1 MSANTIIRPETH
13 SPRGKIPR
21 NLLITFLVVFFVV
34 AAVLFLSGSPP
45 DADPHAEMQ
54 KKLQIQAANAEKGDP
69 RSVEAAAR
77 EAEAEHSREV
87 EQARRSAAAASAS
100 EAANASIRVPA
111 PLSQTAGVHAQQS
124 SGRRTSAD
132 DGANVELD
140 LADRQAPSVV
150 FDGTQRA
157 PEGPAQSATR
167 RRGDLVSDD
176 EVGSTEGGAGAP
188 SGQQLAELLRM
199 QMTPPGMESRQMQ
212 QAKWQNQLGASKS
225 VPAIF
230 GSPAPGPYVL
240 RIGEVIPS
248 ITTRD
253 ITTDTEGVVTARSRV
268 DVYDSNR
275 NLLIP
280 KGSVFRGKANTRVAV
295 GDARIQAAFTTLRLP
310 DGFTFVL
317 PAADASDSSGMGGLS
332 GDVDRHFFRSF
343 GSALLLGVLADRT
356 TQSSKLPN
364 TQISTSGNAGISAT
378 GQVFVDTA
386 RVELERAKGIAPTI
400 TVKAGTPFNI
410 EVVADMVFP
419 GPYRSKQ

>member
-1 MSANTIIRPETH
+1 MSANTIIQPATH

-21 NLLITFLVVFFVV
+21 NLLITFLVVFFFV
-34 AAVLFLSGSPP
+34 AAALFLSGSPP

-54 KKLQIQAANAEKGDP
+54 KKLQIEAASAEKGDP

-77 EAEAEHSREV
+77 EAEVEHDRDL
-87 EQARRSAAAASAS
+87 EQARRRAAAASAS
-100 EAANASIRVPA
+100 EAANPTIRVPR
-111 PLSQTAGVHAQQS
+111 PLTQPTDVHAPQS
-124 SGRRTSAD
+124 SVRRASTD

-157 PEGPAQSATR
+157 PEGPPQIAS
-167 RRGDLVSDD
+167 RGPGSLESDADL
-176 EVGSTEGGAGAP
+176 GSTEGSAAAP
-188 SGQQLAELLRM
+188 GGQPLAELLRM

-212 QAKWQNQLGASKS
+212 QAKWQNQLASSKS
-225 VPAIF
+225 VPIIY

-253 ITTDTEGVVTARSRV
+253 ITTDAEGVVTARSRV

-317 PAADASDSSGMGGLS
+317 PAADASDLSGMGGLS

-356 TQSSKLPN
+356 TQASKLPN

-419 GPYRSKQ
+419 GPYRSKR